1 MPESFPVIGAG
12 GSIGALQAKGQ
23 ESTVARSSSPEAFVA
38 DMLAHADAHGLP
50 LDGPIVAA
58 VSGGAD
64 SVALGEAL
72 HLIGANPLHVVHVH
86 HHLRAEADRDAEFV
100 AQLAG
105 QWSAEFHLEDVD
117 TPARSVKLGVG
128 IEEAAREGR
137 YEALASAAASV
148 DAPVVAV
155 AHHADDQVETV
166 LHRIARGTHLRGLA
180 GMPARRQLSAGVL
193 LIRPLLW
200 ARRAE
205 IEAFCRA
212 RGLSWRDD
220 ATNASTDFTRNFIR
234 HELLPLMRR
243 RLNVRTDDAVLR
255 LADAAGGAQ
264 ATLDELAEDLYR
276 RARRKSSVTEIN
288 LRIGPLRKAAPLLA
302 TMALRLALAELD
314 APERDLSRERFSD
327 LEAVLKGDLSAA
339 DLPGGIHVEA
349 SGQMLR
355 LTRQD

>member
-1 MPESFPVIGAG
+1 MAQSAG
-12 GSIGALQAKGQ
+12 
-23 ESTVARSSSPEAFVA
+23 PEAFVA
-38 DMLAHADAHGLP
+38 NMLAHADACGLP
-50 LDGPIVAA
+50 LDGPTVAA

-72 HLIGANPLHVVHVH
+72 HLIGASPLHVVHVH
-86 HHLRAEADRDAEFV
+86 HHLRAEADGDADFV
-100 AQLAG
+100 AELTG
-105 QWSAEFHLEDVD
+105 RWSARFHIEHVD
-117 TPARSVKLGVG
+117 TPAMSERLGIG
-128 IEEAAREGR
+128 IEEAARDGR
-137 YEALASAAASV
+137 YDALASVAASV

-180 GMPARRQLSAGVL
+180 GMPARRELSGGVL

-212 RGLSWRDD
+212 RGLAWRED
-220 ATNASTDFTRNFIR
+220 ATNASADFTRNFIR

-255 LADAAGGAQ
+255 LAGAAGQAQ
-264 ATLDELAEDLYR
+264 AALDELAEDLYR
-276 RARRKSSVTEIN
+276 RARGRSSPGEIN
-288 LRIGPLRKAAPLLA
+288 LRIAPLRKASRLLA
-302 TMALRLALAELD
+302 TMALRRALAEMG
-314 APERDLSRERFSD
+314 APERDLSRERFAD
-327 LEAVLKGDLSAA
+327 LQAVLMGDLPAA

-349 SGQMLR
+349 SGQTLR
-355 LTRQD
+355 LTRRGD